1 MPLIFKNSMQR
12 KVIYGR
18 DGDENGLFHEFRAAT
33 RAQDRSLSTRQ
44 TAIQQIVLSGVT
56 PLQQRKGGQ
65 RRYKTVGK
73 NENLSGKTVE
83 GHEE

>member
-56 PLQQRKGGQ
+56 MGELHYSNEKGD
-65 RRYKTVGK
+65 
-73 NENLSGKTVE
+73 NEDIKQ
-83 GHEE
+83 